1 MFAIWIGIMCLVV
14 ILQQVLVEE
23 VYTEQEED
31 ERTVIEKLKEI
42 KDFLGVFLK
51 KPVHALLAVDYTLE
65 ASIAYNNGLWVTY
78 FFEKLGFGSIS
89 PIITMLFLL
98 MQVPGLFGMEF
109 LITKEFIKARYITT
123 VLLLLN
129 AILYVWMIAVDLVP
143 ENSTFFLISF
153 GLSGLFLGGPFSRT
167 AAS

>member
-1 MFAIWIGIMCLVV
+1 M
-14 ILQQVLVEE
+14 
-23 VYTEQEED
+23 
-31 ERTVIEKLKEI
+31 
-42 KDFLGVFLK
+42 
-51 KPVHALLAVDYTLE
+51 AVDYTLE